1 MARMTTGVDQG
12 YCDACRRGTEATK
25 VAWLICGRG
34 SAAGVDYLE
43 LCAKHARALAAKL
56 IAHADEID
64 EQQRR

>member
-1 MARMTTGVDQG
+1 
-12 YCDACRRGTEATK
+12 
-25 VAWLICGRG
+25 
-34 SAAGVDYLE
+34 VDYLE